1 MQVDGGRVSAAR
13 LRDPRAPRGYRSV
26 RAIRCTG
33 ASMLRAPEPATPST
47 FLGAP
52 GTAEARCCAVTVG
65 LVDGSTHAG
74 TIAAFS
80 PQQVDLPLTDARGVQ
95 QLIATERVAYVAY
108 HRHPK
113 RRVVEPEGADVYKI
127 HVVGRQVFRVC
138 AKLSAGSRG
147 ARELGFT
154 ATPADA
160 DGSFDELFFYHHGVV
175 AKELDEPIG
184 EMLVR
189 EGVLAP
195 AALAQALA
203 AQSAQRVVPIG
214 QILVEHRK
222 VAPDDVARA
231 AEQQQRRKLR
241 IGEVLID
248 AGLVSQADVDAALL
262 EQRLRKG
269 KRLGEVLVDLGLLTE
284 ETLARTLSN
293 KFRVAFVDLDACTL
307 NPEAL
312 REVPVELIEKY
323 GVLPVDMDAKSLT
336 IAIADPLAL
345 DVLDVLRFQTKR
357 RVDDVLVTPTQLKRH
372 VAAYLAKVKKER
384 EAPPSDFR
392 TILKELAATDGALI
406 EADAEERDPGQE
418 DRGIVSL
425 VNKIIFDAY
434 RRGASDIHVE
444 PNGKERSLQVRLR
457 VDGDCT
463 PYEEIP
469 AAHRSAVVARIKIM
483 AGLDIA
489 ERRRPQDGKIK
500 FKIGESQIELRVAT
514 IPTVGGTEDVV
525 LRILAASTPRPLDK
539 MGLSKRNLEALHG
552 VIHQP
557 YGLVLCVGPT
567 GSGKTTTLH
576 SALGAINTPD
586 MKIWTAEDPV
596 EITQPGLRQVQVHAK
611 IGFTFAQAMRA
622 FLRADPDVIMVGEM
636 RDEETASTAV
646 EASLTGHLVFSTLH
660 TNSAPETITRLLDM
674 GLDPFTFGDAL
685 LGILAQRLARAL
697 CTACRVV
704 RAGTEAEYAALDGA
718 FGEGRLARD
727 LGLERGPAF
736 HVWHAVGC
744 DACGGSGYKGRV
756 ALHELL
762 VSDDPTRMLIA
773 RKAPVEELR
782 RQAIQGG
789 MRTLLQDGIEKC
801 LAGQTDLKQVFT
813 VCSR

>member
-1 MQVDGGRVSAAR
+1 
-13 LRDPRAPRGYRSV
+13 
-26 RAIRCTG
+26 
-33 ASMLRAPEPATPST
+33 MLRSAGPANPST
-47 FLGAP
+47 LVAAS
-52 GTAEARCCAVTVG
+52 AEAGSCTVTLG
-65 LVDGSTHAG
+65 LVDGSTRVGA
-74 TIAAFS
+74 IAAFS
-80 PQQVDLPLTDARGVQ
+80 PQQVDLPLTDSRGAQ
-95 QLIATERVAYVAY
+95 QLIAAERIAYVAY
-108 HRHPK
+108 HRHP
-113 RRVVEPEGADVYKI
+113 RRKVAEADDAEVHKI
-127 HVVGRQVFRVC
+127 HVLGRLVFRVC
-138 AKLSAGSRG
+138 ARLSAASHG
-147 ARELGFT
+147 ARELGFK

-160 DGSFDELFFYHHGVV
+160 DGAFDEFFFYHHGVV
-175 AKELDEPIG
+175 AKEKDEPIG

-203 AQSAQRVVPIG
+203 AQSAQRAVPIG

-231 AEQQQRRKLR
+231 VEQQQRRKLR

-248 AGLVSQADVDAALL
+248 AGLVSKADVDAALA
-262 EQRLRKG
+262 EQKQRKG

-284 ETLARTLSN
+284 ETLAKTLSN
-293 KFRVAFVDLDACTL
+293 KFRIAFVDLDACTL
-307 NPEAL
+307 NPDAL
-312 REVPVELIEKY
+312 REVPPELIEKY
-323 GVLPVDMDAKSLT
+323 GVLPVDIDAKSLT
-336 IAIADPLAL
+336 VAIADPLAL

-357 RVDDVLVTPTQLKRH
+357 RIDDVLVTPTQLKRH
-372 VAAYLAKVKKER
+372 VAAFLARAKKER

-392 TILKELAATDGALI
+392 TILRELAETDGVLV
-406 EADAEERDPGQE
+406 EADAEDPAGQE

-539 MGLSKRNLEALHG
+539 MGLSKRNFDALNG

-636 RDEETASTAV
+636 RDQETASTAV

-697 CTACRVV
+697 CTKCRVV
-704 RAGTEAEYAALDGA
+704 GAGTEAEYAALDHA
-718 FGEGRLARD
+718 YGEGLLARE
-727 LGLERGPAF
+727 LGLEMGSAF
-736 HVWHAVGC
+736 NVWHAGGC
-744 DACGGSGYKGRV
+744 EACGNTGYKGRV

-762 VSDDPTRMLIA
+762 VSDDPTRILIA

-801 LAGQTDLKQVFT
+801 LAGHTDLKQVLT
-813 VCSR
+813 VCKSLTVPAAGLESPRAVDRPTRGATPPS